1 MAERQQHRKTAQRL
15 GTEGCQ
21 CVRLQTKRDK
31 SRVAMS
37 GQVRRDACESQHDES
52 HECSGSQKATCWS
65 YVTQFGIPYWAAT
78 TRLGI
83 AEGEYPVTIVWTI
96 RCSGCLQATNTSGR
110 CFAAKDPR
118 GFLHENAGIYK
129 FLQNAEPLCGKMRGF
144 AGICKAQ
151 FVLFGTFCGKMRGFV
166 NASQSL

>member
-37 GQVRRDACESQHDES
+37 GQVRRDACESQDDES
-52 HECSGSQKATCWS
+52 HERSGIQKPTCWS
-65 YVTQFGIPYWAAT
+65 YVTQSGIPYWAAT

-83 AEGEYPVTIVWTI
+83 AGGEHRGTIVWTI

-118 GFLHENAGIYK
+118 GFLQENAGIFSSCK
-129 FLQNAEPLCGKMRGF
+129 TRNRF
-144 AGICKAQ
+144 AGK
-151 FVLFGTFCGKMRGFV
+151 CGDLRGFV
-166 NASQSL
+166 KLSLYSSAHFAGK